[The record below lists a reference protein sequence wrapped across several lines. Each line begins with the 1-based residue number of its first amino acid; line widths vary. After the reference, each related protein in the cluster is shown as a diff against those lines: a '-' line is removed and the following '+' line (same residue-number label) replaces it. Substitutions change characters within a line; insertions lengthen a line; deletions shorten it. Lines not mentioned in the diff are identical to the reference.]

1 MGVALCIIGIL
12 LNVWQDYHDDQEQPS
27 PITTDS
33 HQTFLLNH
41 KFFGD
46 LLALLGAF
54 LFGTSDVLGEVVV
67 RNLGGPLEYLGMMG
81 FFGAI
86 ICTVQSFCFERDAII
101 SLYYA
106 NELCSTFWL
115 LLFAFVFFSTLSYAL
130 TARFFQVSEAALFHL
145 SMQTEGLW
153 SVGFSVW
160 ADHIMPG
167 PLFFV
172 SLMAA
177 VAGVCVYEMA
187 PSPVQEDREEKKK
200 MAE

>member
-1 MGVALCIIGIL
+1 MHGSGFHAFRWACPHPR
-12 LNVWQDYHDDQEQPS
+12 LNVQLLPS
-27 PITTDS
+27 HLKHLCRS
-33 HQTFLLNH
+33 RCRQ
-41 KFFGD
+41 
-46 LLALLGAF
+46 
-54 LFGTSDVLGEVVV
+54 
-67 RNLGGPLEYLGMMG
+67 